1 MTATPA
7 LEFSNDRPLA
17 SKADDKLNRAPFAER
32 VAGVLR
38 GLPKGTGLVV
48 GIHGPW
54 GDGKTTVLNMLRRDL
69 EPDGMTVVRDFNPWR
84 LSDEESMLRGFFF
97 MLAEAIG
104 ESLSTKFERT
114 KAGAGKWAKRARWVT
129 RPVGWFSKTAESV
142 DEVLAKFGEVALS
155 GDTVGLDDLRTRID
169 ALLKNA
175 DKRIVVLVDDI
186 DRLDKHETHTLF
198 RLIKACADFPNVC
211 YVLAFDDVAVAKS
224 LGERYGAGDEASGRA
239 FLEKIIQVPLKLPV
253 AMKEDLRSLCFQQV
267 DQAMSAAG
275 IELTKEDVGGFV
287 SGFDRGIAIRLDTPR
302 AAKRYGNGLMFALP
316 MLKGEVA
323 IVDLLLIEAVRAF
336 YPAIYDVIR
345 ANHAECSGVEAE
357 YRRRGY
363 DGPRAVALLKPV
375 VEALP
380 AEDQEVIKS
389 LLKGLFPRLGSAYGG
404 GGYGTDW
411 LSPWAKAKR
420 ICSPDYCP
428 RYFSYSVPKSDVRD
442 SEMDAL
448 YAKAAKEPAAEF
460 GKDVV
465 AYFAGGKAKRVIERM
480 RQHEKSTPPEA
491 VASLCVAIAANAKHI
506 PNPQSLFSFAEPVS
520 QAGILISN
528 LIGRLPAGEPRV
540 TLAKQVIEAADPL
553 WFGDEVLRWL
563 HVTDDADKADS
574 NTLTKDEVKEVGK
587 ALVERIK
594 ARAAAGDPL
603 FNVDVSQEQSL
614 LYEWWRV
621 EGREPVQAH
630 LASVFAKDSK
640 NVALFLQAMAPRSWG
655 EGDVLPRVGELD
667 GNQLKNIKL
676 IYDLDALARLIRQHL
691 PGDFENPQWFPDS
704 SKPVEQRLA
713 EQFMFVHNKWK
724 KDGEPP
730 DAGAKSDDEHNETGS
745 AEAVDVDGNAQ
756 AAEQADAAERP
767 SAGR

>member
-1 MTATPA
+1 MDCFQMTVTPTP
-7 LEFSNDRPLA
+7 EFSNDRPLS
-17 SKADDKLNRAPFAER
+17 SKSDDKLNRAPFAER
-32 VAGVLR
+32 VAAVLR
-38 GLPKGTGLVV
+38 ALPKGAGVV
-48 GIHGPW
+48 VSIHGPW
-54 GDGKTTVLNMLRRDL
+54 GDGKTTVLNMLHADL
-69 EPDGMTVVRDFNPWR
+69 DADGATATVEFNPWR
-84 LSDEESMLRGFFF
+84 FTDEPAMLAGFFRVLAGVIRAKLTTKGEDIAGWVEKIGRLASVVDDRF
-97 MLAEAIG
+97 GKAGKLARDSAEA
-104 ESLSTKFERT
+104 SLEDLRSRLSE
-114 KAGAGKWAKRARWVT
+114 A
-129 RPVGWFSKTAESV
+129 
-142 DEVLAKFGEVALS
+142 LAK
-155 GDTVGLDDLRTRID
+155 
-169 ALLKNA
+169 A

-267 DQAMSAAG
+267 DQAIGAAG

-287 SGFDRGIAIRLDTPR
+287 SGFDRGISIRLDTPR

-316 MLKGEVA
+316 MLKGEVN

-345 ANHAECSGVEAE
+345 ANHAECSGVESGH
-357 YRRRGY
+357 RRRGH
-363 DGPRAVALLKPV
+363 DDTRAVALLKPV

-380 AEDQEVIKS
+380 AEEQEAIKS
-389 LLKGLFPRLGSAYGG
+389 LLKDLFPRLGSAYGG
-404 GGYGTDW
+404 GGYGSEW
-411 LSPWAKAKR
+411 LSPWVKAKR

-460 GKDVV
+460 RKDVV
-465 AYFAGGKAKRVIERM
+465 AYFTGGKAKRVIERM
-480 RQHEKSTPPEA
+480 RQQEESTPPEA
-491 VASLCVAIAANAKHI
+491 VASLCAAIAANAKHI
-506 PNPQSLFSFAEPVS
+506 PNPPSLFRFAEPVS
-520 QAGILISN
+520 QAGILISH

-563 HVTDDADKADS
+563 HVTDDADKAHS

-594 ARAAAGDPL
+594 ARAAAGEPL

-614 LYEWWRV
+614 LYEWWRI
-621 EGREPVQAH
+621 EGRGPVQAH

-640 NVALFLQAMAPRSWG
+640 NIALFLQAMAPRSWG

-676 IYDLDALARLIRQHL
+676 VYDLDALAQLIQQHL
-691 PGDFENPQWFPDS
+691 PCDFGNPQWFPDS
-704 SKPVEQRLA
+704 STPVEQRLA
-713 EQFMFVHNKWK
+713 GQFMFVYTKWK
-724 KDGEPP
+724 KEGEPP
-730 DAGAKSDDEHNETGS
+730 DAGGGSDDEPNEIGS
-745 AEAVDVDGNAQ
+745 DEAVGENGNDQ
-756 AAEQADAAERP
+756 AAEPAP
-767 SAGR
+767 